1 MSFFALKIIVS
12 FILVLDY
19 FLNMYIR
26 TIEFQKYILIR

>member
-26 TIEFQKYILIR
+26 TLKLHEIYII